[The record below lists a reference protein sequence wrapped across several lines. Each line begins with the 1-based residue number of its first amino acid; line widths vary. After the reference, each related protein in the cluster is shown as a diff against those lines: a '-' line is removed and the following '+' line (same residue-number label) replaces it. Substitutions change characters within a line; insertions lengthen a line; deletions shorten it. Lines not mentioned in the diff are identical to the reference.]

1 MSRPDYADEP
11 TEIQEPTLNEI
22 KKPRSCAKRACGSG
36 CGCSIVMIAL
46 IAVGMWLFAPA
57 QAEKITSLPPI
68 FPADIS
74 LYKAESITDITHLS
88 SNRKKRGPEA
98 AALIPKVVITPIMVW
113 FRKPD
118 HATSTTTAWRAIRE
132 AIAAPV
138 ATYTNTTAV
147 TWERLGAEP
156 DFVDEWYYN
165 ELQKQSFAVTRTFVS
180 STSRSL
186 RFEKQLITGAVYID
200 DPTPADGTD
209 HVTMRVDYP

>member
-36 CGCSIVMIAL
+36 CGCAVAMIAL
-46 IAVGMWLFAPA
+46 LAAGVWLFAPA
-57 QAEKITSLPPI
+57 QPEKATSLPDV
-68 FPADIS
+68 FPTDIS
-74 LYKAESITDITHLS
+74 LYKAESITNITHLS
-88 SNRKKRGPEA
+88 GGRKKRGPEA
-98 AALIPKVVITPIMVW
+98 AAFIPKIILTPVLLW
-113 FRKPD
+113 LDRPAD
-118 HATSTTTAWRAIRE
+118 GATTTAWRAIRE
-132 AIAAPV
+132 AIASPV
-138 ATYTNTTAV
+138 TTYTNTTAV

-165 ELQKQSFAVTRTFVS
+165 ELKKQSFTVTRTFVS

-186 RFEKQLITGAVYID
+186 RFEKSLIAGAVYID

-209 HVTMRVDYP
+209 LVTIRVDYP